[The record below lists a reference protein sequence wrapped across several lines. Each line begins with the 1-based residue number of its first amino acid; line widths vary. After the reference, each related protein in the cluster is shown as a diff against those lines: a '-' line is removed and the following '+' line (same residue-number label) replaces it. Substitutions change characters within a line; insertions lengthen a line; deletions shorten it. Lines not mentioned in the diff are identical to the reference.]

1 MRGHAAR
8 LASNTT
14 DVLLNCRNNLDD
26 SLVSF
31 SCLSL
36 LGCLASGQTFTHFHF
51 LPAVSSRAPA
61 HVLKM
66 PSMYSISMTAESMP
80 AGKSHGILPH
90 DGRCDPTV
98 RQSSLPVCRCRYG
111 RRGATSMHQPG
122 EFTDTIACKLHINQV
137 VRAAFPLPNV
147 LLAGAGRDAV
157 HCLPPKT
164 PLLLFVG
171 WRRFCA
177 GTFSF
182 CVK

>member
-1 MRGHAAR
+1 MVTPLVLQAIPRTCC
-8 LASNTT
+8 STVETT
-14 DVLLNCRNNLDD
+14 LTTRWSL
-26 SLVSF
+26 SLVSPSWAVWPVAKHLRIF
-31 SCLSL
+31 ISCPPSV
-36 LGCLASGQTFTHFHF
+36 LG
-51 LPAVSSRAPA
+51 SRSQ
-61 HVLKM
+61 M
-66 PSMYSISMTAESMP
+66 PSMYFISMTAESMP

-171 WRRFCA
+171 WRRVCA